1 MGVELNL
8 FIREKSN
15 SESPL
20 GAKRQKKRE
29 NKAAHKRG
37 GDGRMMEMGGKIC
50 LWLERETTLAH
61 Y

>member
-20 GAKRQKKRE
+20 GAKRHREEKKR
-29 NKAAHKRG
+29 KQG
-37 GDGRMMEMGGKIC
+37 S
-50 LWLERETTLAH
+50 T
-61 Y
+61 